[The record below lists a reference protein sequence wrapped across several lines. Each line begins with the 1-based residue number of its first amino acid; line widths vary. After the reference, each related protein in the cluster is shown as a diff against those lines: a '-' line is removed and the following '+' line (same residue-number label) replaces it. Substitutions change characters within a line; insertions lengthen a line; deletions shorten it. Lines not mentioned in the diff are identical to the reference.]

1 MPDPNIM
8 QQKLEELEKRIELL
22 ESKGG
27 K

>member
-1 MPDPNIM
+1 MPDPKIM
-8 QQKLEELEKRIELL
+8 QQKLVELEKRIELL